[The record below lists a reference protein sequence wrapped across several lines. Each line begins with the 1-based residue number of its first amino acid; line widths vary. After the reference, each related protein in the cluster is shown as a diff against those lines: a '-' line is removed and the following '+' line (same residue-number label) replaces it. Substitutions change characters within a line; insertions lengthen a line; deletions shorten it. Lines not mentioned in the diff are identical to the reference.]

1 MHESSLQTLTEAF
14 FFPFFFLHFENENR
28 LAKVSNNRGTDF
40 ELKNLK
46 FRVSRA
52 NVIPVLYELK

>member
-14 FFPFFFLHFENENR
+14 FFHFENENR
-28 LAKVSNNRGTDF
+28 LAEVSNNRETDF